1 MRNRDDGCQ
10 GSVFSFS
17 FPYRPDPQDNSPQ
30 FMQSQKSVIRT
41 VTSTSDISDDDKEE
55 GNDKV
60 NVKNIILN
68 ELLHESAKVIPSKP
82 LQSATMSMQPLR
94 ILVVDDSPSIV
105 KVAKRFLTE
114 HGHTVDT
121 AENGSEALAKLKK
134 VRACGTGHDSIYY
147 MMLTDIQM
155 PVMDG
160 MECTKRYRQWES
172 EGAIAVA
179 ATSAL
184 SNGANAGKSEGQSTR
199 RSSRL
204 IIMGMSANNDDE
216 VAREG
221 LAMGMDG
228 FIGKVLS
235 SLLVIPPHHHRFQST
250 HPLVTE
256 KIHLLFIIVLQP
268 FNYDKLVAK
277 LATIDC
283 HWASVLMAPKA

>member
-30 FMQSQKSVIRT
+30 FMQSQKSVLRT
-41 VTSTSDISDDDKEE
+41 ITSTSDISDFNDDDKEE
-55 GNDKV
+55 GNDKIGEV
-60 NVKNIILN
+60 DISLN
-68 ELLHESAKVIPSKP
+68 GLLHESAKVIPSKP
-82 LQSATMSMQPLR
+82 MQSATMSMQPLR

-121 AENGSEALAKLKK
+121 AENGNEALAKLKQ
-134 VRACGTGHDSIYY
+134 VRAGGNVSIYD

-155 PVMDG
+155 PVLDG
-160 MECTKRYRQWES
+160 MECTKHYRQWES

-179 ATSAL
+179 ATSMP
-184 SNGANAGKSEGQSTR
+184 SRGANSGKSEGQSIR

-216 VAREG
+216 VAQEG
-221 LAMGMDG
+221 IAMGMDG
-228 FIGKVLS
+228 FIGKVLTS
-235 SLLVIPPHHHRFQST
+235 HLIIPHH
-250 HPLVTE
+250 P
-256 KIHLLFIIVLQP
+256 
-268 FNYDKLVAK
+268 
-277 LATIDC
+277 
-283 HWASVLMAPKA
+283 

>member
-1 MRNRDDGCQ
+1 MDALGGTCDVRNRDDGCQ

-17 FPYRPDPQDNSPQ
+17 FPYGPDPQDNSPQ
-30 FMQSQKSVIRT
+30 FMQSQKSVLRT
-41 VTSTSDISDDDKEE
+41 FSSTSDISDTNDNDKEE
-55 GNDKV
+55 GNDKTCAV
-60 NVKNIILN
+60 NITLKGFFR
-68 ELLHESAKVIPSKP
+68 ESPKVRPSKS
-82 LQSATMSMQPLR
+82 LQSATTSMPQLR
-94 ILVVDDSPSIV
+94 ILVVDDSPTIV

-121 AENGSEALAKLKK
+121 AENGSEALAKLKQ
-134 VRACGTGHDSIYY
+134 VRVGSTGNVSIYY

-179 ATSAL
+179 ATSTL
-184 SNGANAGKSEGQSTR
+184 STETNAGDSEGQSSR

-204 IIMGMSANNDDE
+204 IIMGMSANNEDE

-235 SLLVIPPHHHRFQST
+235 SLV
-250 HPLVTE
+250 
-256 KIHLLFIIVLQP
+256 LFIILSNLHVHFSL
-268 FNYDKLVAK
+268 K
-277 LATIDC
+277 
-283 HWASVLMAPKA
+283 

>member
-30 FMQSQKSVIRT
+30 FMQSQKSVLRT
-41 VTSTSDISDDDKEE
+41 ITSTSDISDFNDDDKEE
-55 GNDKV
+55 GNDKIGEV
-60 NVKNIILN
+60 DISLN
-68 ELLHESAKVIPSKP
+68 GLLHESAKVIPSKP
-82 LQSATMSMQPLR
+82 MQSATMSMQPLR

-134 VRACGTGHDSIYY
+134 VRAGGTGNVSIYD

-160 MECTKRYRQWES
+160 IECTKRYRRWES

-179 ATSAL
+179 ATSAQ
-184 SNGANAGKSEGQSTR
+184 SNGANAGKSEGQSSR

-235 SLLVIPPHHHRFQST
+235 SLV
-250 HPLVTE
+250 
-256 KIHLLFIIVLQP
+256 LFIILSNLHVHFSL
-268 FNYDKLVAK
+268 K
-277 LATIDC
+277 
-283 HWASVLMAPKA
+283 

>member
-1 MRNRDDGCQ
+1 MLNRDDGFQ

-17 FPYRPDPQDNSPQ
+17 FPYCPDPQKNAPQ
-30 FMQSQKSVIRT
+30 FMQSQQSVLRT
-41 VTSTSDISDDDKEE
+41 ATSASDISDNNDEKVE

-60 NVKNIILN
+60 DVKNVGLN
-68 ELLHESAKVIPSKP
+68 GLLHESAKEIPSKS
-82 LQSATMSMQPLR
+82 LQSVTTSMPPLR

-121 AENGSEALAKLKK
+121 AENGNEALAKLKQ
-134 VRACGTGHDSIYY
+134 VRAGGNVSIYD

-155 PVMDG
+155 PVLDG
-160 MECTKRYRQWES
+160 MECTKHYRQWES

-179 ATSAL
+179 VTSTP
-184 SNGANAGKSEGQSTR
+184 SRGANTGTSEGQSV
-199 RSSRL
+199 SRL

-228 FIGKVLS
+228 FIGKVLYCYPSLS
-235 SLLVIPPHHHRFQST
+235 SLFIIPHHHFHHRS
-250 HPLVTE
+250 
-256 KIHLLFIIVLQP
+256 
-268 FNYDKLVAK
+268 
-277 LATIDC
+277 
-283 HWASVLMAPKA
+283 

>member
-134 VRACGTGHDSIYY
+134 VRAGGTGNVSIYD

-160 MECTKRYRQWES
+160 IECTKRYRRWES

-179 ATSAL
+179 ATSAQ
-184 SNGANAGKSEGQSTR
+184 SNGANAGKSEGQSSR

-235 SLLVIPPHHHRFQST
+235 SLV
-250 HPLVTE
+250 
-256 KIHLLFIIVLQP
+256 LFIILSNLHVHFSL
-268 FNYDKLVAK
+268 K
-277 LATIDC
+277 
-283 HWASVLMAPKA
+283 